1 MDLMT
6 AKEAAELWGIT
17 TRQVQLLCGKG
28 QIAGAERLGK
38 IWIIPKGATKPV
50 DGRTK
55 AAKLQNRMCK
65 IPHVLDVGQE
75 AEGKPE

>member
-17 TRQVQLLCGKG
+17 ARQVQLLCVKG

-38 IWIIPKGATKPV
+38 IWVIPKGAPKPV

-55 AAKLQNRMCK
+55 AAKLQKQMRK
-65 IPHVLDVGQE
+65 TPYVSDAGREV
-75 AEGKPE
+75 EGKSE

>member
-1 MDLMT
+1 MDSMT

-17 TRQVQLLCGKG
+17 TRQVQLLCVKG

-38 IWIIPKGATKPV
+38 IWVIPKSTTKPM

-55 AAKLQNRMCK
+55 AAKLQNRMRK
-65 IPHVLDVGQE
+65 IPYALDVIQE

>member
-1 MDLMT
+1 LPSPPLR
-6 AKEAAELWGIT
+6 EATEC
-17 TRQVQLLCGKG
+17 QVEVQLLCVKG

-38 IWIIPKGATKPV
+38 IWVIPKGTTKPV

-55 AAKLQNRMCK
+55 AAKLQNRMRK
-65 IPHVLDVGQE
+65 IPYASDVGQE